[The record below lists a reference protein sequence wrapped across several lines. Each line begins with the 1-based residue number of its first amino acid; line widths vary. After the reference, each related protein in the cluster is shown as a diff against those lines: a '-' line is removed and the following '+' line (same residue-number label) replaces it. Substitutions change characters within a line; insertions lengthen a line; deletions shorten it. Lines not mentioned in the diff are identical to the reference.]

1 MIFGRL
7 PNGQEFRLQFQHGG
21 KSHRW
26 TKCSVEFLDAEG
38 VEPVSYCSG
47 QVWCHS
53 EDRFS
58 KAEGRRHALANTLN
72 QPARNL
78 SFPDDHKNLTKLE
91 RTAIW
96 NAYHARVL

>member
-7 PNGQEFRLQFQHGG
+7 PSGQEFRLQFQHGG

-38 VEPVSYCSG
+38 AEPVSYCSG

-72 QPARNL
+72 QPVVNL
-78 SFPDDHKNLTKLE
+78 ASPGVPDLLTKPQ

-96 NAYHARVL
+96 NAYHARVK